1 MFEKETWLIYAT
13 ATPKAYG
20 PDAISFQIAQVGED
34 QKAQAFLG
42 ELDNHPEVGELVD
55 VTSSYELESAEM
67 LAKSGQELTPE
78 LWLVKLVSPILPL
91 KARESSMTWSA
102 YFSSLEVLTTATM

>member
-1 MFEKETWLIYAT
+1 MQQ
-13 ATPKAYG
+13 YG
-20 PDAISFQIAQVGED
+20 PDSISFQIAQVGED

-78 LWLVKLVSPILPL
+78 LWLVKLVRFLHAFFGRAILTL
-91 KARESSMTWSA
+91 LSKISSSVV
-102 YFSSLEVLTTATM
+102 STTATT